1 MKFADIPGLAK
12 VKNELI
18 QTVAT
23 GRIPHAQMFYGEDGG
38 ASLSLAL
45 AYAQYTAC
53 DHRTET
59 DSCGK
64 CPSCVQHASMSHPDL
79 HFTYPAGKSTSNK
92 TGTCKSYLPQ
102 WREMLADSPFPT
114 SSQWNVYA
122 GLEGKFLQIGVAESK
137 EILGDFSLKSYSG
150 GYKIL
155 ILWMPE
161 VLHTSASNK
170 LLKFIEEPEPG
181 SLILMV
187 SHNAEKVLGT
197 ILSRTQQTRIPKHSF
212 EELVEYLIHS
222 QNKTQSEAEVAA
234 LASNG
239 NIGEALDILK
249 NPERELGFAHDFVQW
264 MRFAVMANLPELV
277 KFSEAMAKKN
287 KDAARDFLKF
297 SLRIIDHCLQL
308 RFLNKPTGDAIFEP
322 AGFKIEKFAPYIKP
336 ANAEIFYREMNTAI
350 YEMERNVNPK
360 FIWLDMSVELSKAL
374 RIK

>member
-1 MKFADIPGLAK
+1 MMQE
-12 VKNELI
+12 N
-18 QTVAT
+18 
-23 GRIPHAQMFYGEDGG
+23 H
-38 ASLSLAL
+38 
-45 AYAQYTAC
+45 
-53 DHRTET
+53 
-59 DSCGK
+59 
-64 CPSCVQHASMSHPDL
+64 
-79 HFTYPAGKSTSNK
+79 
-92 TGTCKSYLPQ
+92 
-102 WREMLADSPFPT
+102 FPT
-114 SSQWNVYA
+114 SSQWNTHA

-137 EILGDFSLKSYSG
+137 DILSDFSLKSYSG

-161 VLHTSASNK
+161 ALHTSASNK

-181 SLILMV
+181 SLILLV
-187 SHNAEKVLGT
+187 SHNSEKVLGT
-197 ILSRTQQTRIPKHSF
+197 ILSRTQQTRIPKLTF
-212 EELVEYLIHS
+212 EELADHLIHVE
-222 QNKTQSEAEVAA
+222 NKSQSEAEIAA

-239 NIGEALDILK
+239 NIREALDILE
-249 NPERELGFAHDFVQW
+249 NPERELGFAADFVQW

-308 RFLNKPTGDAIFEP
+308 RYINKPTGDAIFEP

-336 ANAEIFYREMNTAI
+336 ANADVFYKEMNSAI